1 MVHADMHIAK
11 TNHVIGAADDV
22 GSQIGRPL
30 PDSSGP
36 YMVGVCGRKPRR
48 CVRGHKGER
57 HCWRACFSRLVSAIY
72 RLCVISPYAGVCH
85 VQIRWRRRLKAE
97 RIDSILIA
105 NTLHQDNFE
114 QNAARHAEGPGHLRA
129 GLLLPE
135 ICRVPHRHVRAHLA
149 EAAPGRLKGQARR
162 CELFCR
168 HQVQRVWYIR
178 SR

>member
-1 MVHADMHIAK
+1 MS
-11 TNHVIGAADDV
+11 AARSAGRCRIRAGLTWLESVDESLDDV
-22 GSQIGRPL
+22 FVGIKA
-30 PDSSGP
+30 SG
-36 YMVGVCGRKPRR
+36 
-48 CVRGHKGER
+48 

-72 RLCVISPYAGVCH
+72 RLCVISPHAGACH

-114 QNAARHAEGPGHLRA
+114 QDAARHAEGPGHLRT

-135 ICRVPHRHVRAHLA
+135 ICRVPHQHVRARLA
-149 EAAPGRLKGQARR
+149 ETAPGRLKGQARR
-162 CELFCR
+162 GELLCR
-168 HQVQRVWYIR
+168 HQAQRVWHIR